1 MYTILMLMVMNY
13 MKSSM
18 WKIIYKGEVVD
29 EFIDK
34 FDALYCKAEYEIAY
48 KDNVKMIKV

>member
-1 MYTILMLMVMNY
+1 MSY

>member
-1 MYTILMLMVMNY
+1 MSY

-48 KDNVKMIKV
+48 KDNVKMIRV